1 MMCPEIRKGDMK
13 MEQRNEQVYKI
24 ALTGVIAALS
34 YVVFT
39 YLQIK
44 IQLPGGDATSIHL
57 GNAVCVLGAL
67 LLGGVYGG
75 LGGAVGMAIGDLFD
89 PVYIT
94 YVPKTLLLKMCIGL
108 IVGVIAH
115 RIGKINESKSE
126 AHVLKWTI
134 LAAAGGLLFNVIFDP
149 LVGYYYKL
157 LILGKPAAELTLA
170 WNVASTSINAVA
182 STVASVAVYMALRP
196 ALKKAGL
203 MTGLV
208 RPVHGRKAA

>member
-1 MMCPEIRKGDMK
+1 MK

-170 WNVASTSINAVA
+170 WNVASTSINAVT